1 MSTARTA
8 WDFRQNAG
16 QNGGGTVPQGI
27 FYKNTHH
34 IPVFHRNC
42 AYLYP
47 SAMAATSNTAVA
59 SLFAS
64 LTAPKPT

>member
-16 QNGGGTVPQGI
+16 QNGGGMVPQSI
-27 FYKNTHH
+27 FLQKH
-34 IPVFHRNC
+34 
-42 AYLYP
+42 AGKKYLFFTATEP
-47 SAMAATSNTAVA
+47 ISTAMTATSNIAVA

-64 LTAPKPT
+64 LTVPKST

>member
-27 FYKNTHH
+27 FYKNTQQ
-34 IPVFHRNC
+34 IPVFHRN
-42 AYLYP
+42 
-47 SAMAATSNTAVA
+47 
-59 SLFAS
+59 
-64 LTAPKPT
+64 